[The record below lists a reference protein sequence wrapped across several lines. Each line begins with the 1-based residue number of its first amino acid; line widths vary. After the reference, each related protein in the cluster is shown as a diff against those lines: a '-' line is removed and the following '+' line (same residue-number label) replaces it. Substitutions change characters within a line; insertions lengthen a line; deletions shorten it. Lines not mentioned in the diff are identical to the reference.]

1 MNDGSWVS
9 SFICVVVI
17 DDELS
22 IMNRMSRFPGLAPR
36 LTARDRDSTCAT
48 LSGAQPPAS
57 ATTTESRRAE
67 EKTDD
72 KSEDETKDKR
82 ATKRV
87 MNASTS

>member
-9 SFICVVVI
+9 SFCWISVI

-22 IMNRMSRFPGLAPR
+22 IMNRMSRLPGLAPA
-36 LTARDRDSTCAT
+36 LTARARDSTCST

-57 ATTTESRRAE
+57 ATTTENSRTAE
-67 EKTDD
+67 KPDD
-72 KSEDETKDKR
+72 ESEDKR